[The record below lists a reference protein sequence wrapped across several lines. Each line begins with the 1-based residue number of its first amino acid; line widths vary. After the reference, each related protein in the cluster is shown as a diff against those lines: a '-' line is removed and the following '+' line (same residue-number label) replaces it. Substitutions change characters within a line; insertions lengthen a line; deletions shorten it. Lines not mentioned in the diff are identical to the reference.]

1 MYQSKCIY
9 FYIFTFNN
17 ISDLMVENNIWHM
30 TTSTK
35 SACVDALDEIDNN
48 PLTDVWCDVGN
59 DA

>member
-1 MYQSKCIY
+1 
-9 FYIFTFNN
+9 
-17 ISDLMVENNIWHM
+17 MVENNIWHM